1 MKEKILI
8 KLHEHIDKQ
17 IANAQHAMEAAQE
30 SAMSEGKSSAGDKF
44 ETGRAMAHR
53 DRDMY
58 AQQLA
63 LALNEKE
70 VLHKINTKIEHT
82 LFSLGSLVDTT
93 AGLFFISI
101 SMGKIVVDDVSI
113 YAVSPQAPICV
124 DMMGKKVG
132 ESFMVQDRK
141 HSILGLS

>member
-17 IANAQHAMEAAQE
+17 IANARKAMDAAQE
-30 SAMSEGKSSAGDKF
+30 SAMSDGKSSAGDKF

-58 AQQLA
+58 AKQLA

-70 VLHKINTKIEHT
+70 VLYKINTKIEHT
-82 LFSLGSLVDTT
+82 LVSLGSLVETT
-93 AGLFFISI
+93 AGIFFLSI
-101 SMGKIVVDDVSI
+101 SMGKIVIDDVSI
-113 YAVSPQAPICV
+113 YAVSTQAPICF

-132 ESFMVQDRK
+132 ESFVVQNKEHR
-141 HSILGLS
+141 ILRLG